1 MSEELL
7 AVHRTE
13 QVLTKNLHT
22 PQCVP
27 NTPGIDFPPSSCDFV
42 FFFHFCFQVFA
53 FVVECAHA
61 STHFLDGT
69 DEPPFGGASIGSV
82 VETRSAIG
90 GHPVGLQTRA
100 MP

>member
-1 MSEELL
+1 M
-7 AVHRTE
+7 
-13 QVLTKNLHT
+13 
-22 PQCVP
+22 
-27 NTPGIDFPPSSCDFV
+27 
-42 FFFHFCFQVFA
+42 FA